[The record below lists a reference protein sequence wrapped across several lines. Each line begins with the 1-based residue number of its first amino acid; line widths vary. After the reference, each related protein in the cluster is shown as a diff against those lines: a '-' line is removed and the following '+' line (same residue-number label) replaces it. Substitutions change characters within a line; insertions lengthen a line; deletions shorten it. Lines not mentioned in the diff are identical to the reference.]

1 MTGSPEIGVRPAAL
15 PRQFNINEM
24 EKPGTMYETL
34 LSMPLFKGVSADKIS
49 EIIGKYRF
57 HFLKYHNGDVIVE
70 AGEPCEKIRSVV
82 SGCVRVTI
90 TNFDQ
95 RFRVSQT
102 IAAPEVIAPD
112 FFFGKTTSY
121 PGTVTAKGDVGILEL
136 DKKDYL
142 EIIISDRIFLFN
154 FLNLLSMNA
163 QLSVEGVLALTSG
176 SLEMRIAY
184 WIIALTDR
192 TGSDIVMECRQRDM
206 YTVFGVQRQS
216 LIAALTR
223 MRDDG
228 LIDFTPNSIK
238 VKDRRR
244 LLELL

>member
-1 MTGSPEIGVRPAAL
+1 MD
-15 PRQFNINEM
+15 
-24 EKPGTMYETL
+24 KPGTMYETL
-34 LSMPLFKGVSADKIS
+34 LGLPLFKGVSTDKIS
-49 EIIGKYRF
+49 EIIGKHRF
-57 HFLKYHNGDVIVE
+57 HFLKYHNGDIIVE

-82 SGCVRVTI
+82 SGSVRVTI
-90 TNFDQ
+90 SNFDK

-102 IAAPEVIAPD
+102 ITAPEVIAPD

-121 PGTVTAKGDVGILEL
+121 PGTVSAIGEVGILEL

-142 EIIISDRIFLFN
+142 EIITSDRIFLFN
-154 FLNLLSMNA
+154 YLNLLSMNA

-192 TGSDIVMECRQRDM
+192 TGTDITMECRQRDM

-223 MRDDG
+223 MKDND
-228 LIDFTPNSIK
+228 LIDFTPNSIT
-238 VKDRRR
+238 VKNRRK

>member
-1 MTGSPEIGVRPAAL
+1 MD
-15 PRQFNINEM
+15 
-24 EKPGTMYETL
+24 KPGTMYETL
-34 LSMPLFKGVSADKIS
+34 LGLPLFKGVSTDKIS

-57 HFLKYHNGDVIVE
+57 HFLKYRDGDMIVR

-82 SGCVRVTI
+82 SGSVRVTI
-90 TNFDQ
+90 ANYDE

-102 IAAPEVIAPD
+102 VAAPEVIAPD

-121 PGTVTAKGDVGILEL
+121 PGSVTAIGEVGILEL
-136 DKKDYL
+136 DKKEYL
-142 EIIISDRIFLFN
+142 EIITSDRIFLFN
-154 FLNLLSMNA
+154 YLNLLSMNA

-192 TGSDIVMECRQRDM
+192 SGSDIVMECRQRDM

-223 MRDDG
+223 MKNDN
-228 LIDFTPNSIK
+228 LIDFTTNTIS

>member
-1 MTGSPEIGVRPAAL
+1 M
-15 PRQFNINEM
+15 
-24 EKPGTMYETL
+24 
-34 LSMPLFKGVSADKIS
+34 LF
-49 EIIGKYRF
+49 
-57 HFLKYHNGDVIVE
+57 
-70 AGEPCEKIRSVV
+70 RS
-82 SGCVRVTI
+82 
-90 TNFDQ
+90 
-95 RFRVSQT
+95 
-102 IAAPEVIAPD
+102 
-112 FFFGKTTSY
+112 
-121 PGTVTAKGDVGILEL
+121 ILEL

>member
-1 MTGSPEIGVRPAAL
+1 MDT
-15 PRQFNINEM
+15 
-24 EKPGTMYETL
+24 PGTMYETL
-34 LSMPLFKGVSADKIS
+34 LGLPLFKGVTTDKIS

-57 HFLKYHNGDVIVE
+57 HFLKYHNDDVIVE

-82 SGCVRVTI
+82 SGSVRVSI
-90 TNFDQ
+90 ANRDK

-102 IAAPEVIAPD
+102 IGAPEVIAPD
-112 FFFGKTTSY
+112 FFFGKTTTY
-121 PGTVTAKGDVGILEL
+121 PGSVSAIGETGILEL

-142 EIIISDRIFLFN
+142 EIITSDRIFLFN

-192 TGSDIVMECRQRDM
+192 SGTDITMECRQRDM

-223 MRDDG
+223 MKERD
-228 LIDFTPNSIK
+228 LIDFTSNAIS

>member
-1 MTGSPEIGVRPAAL
+1 
-15 PRQFNINEM
+15 
-24 EKPGTMYETL
+24 
-34 LSMPLFKGVSADKIS
+34 
-49 EIIGKYRF
+49 
-57 HFLKYHNGDVIVE
+57 
-70 AGEPCEKIRSVV
+70 
-82 SGCVRVTI
+82 
-90 TNFDQ
+90 
-95 RFRVSQT
+95 
-102 IAAPEVIAPD
+102 
-112 FFFGKTTSY
+112 
-121 PGTVTAKGDVGILEL
+121 
-136 DKKDYL
+136 
-142 EIIISDRIFLFN
+142 
-154 FLNLLSMNA
+154 MNA

>member
-1 MTGSPEIGVRPAAL
+1 MTGSPKIGVRPAAL

-34 LSMPLFKGVSADKIS
+34 LSLPLFKGVSADKIS
-49 EIIGKYRF
+49 EIIG
-57 HFLKYHNGDVIVE
+57 
-70 AGEPCEKIRSVV
+70 
-82 SGCVRVTI
+82 I

>member
-1 MTGSPEIGVRPAAL
+1 
-15 PRQFNINEM
+15 
-24 EKPGTMYETL
+24 MYETL
-34 LSMPLFKGVSADKIS
+34 LSLPLFKGVSADKIS

-112 FFFGKTTSY
+112 FFFAKTTSY